1 MTTKIPDIIIQPFD
15 PFESYNTL
23 SDEYISKIVSLANE
37 ALKANRMDAIKESKI
52 FIPFVEQTPSLEDTP
67 HIDLASEKKLV
78 SDIPAAVTVMP
89 DVVEKQAVKS
99 KKKFKR
105 IPKEF
110 RAWIYAVCAILV
122 IRGTGV
128 LAPNR
133 VEGVSMEPNY
143 HSGNI
148 VITSN
153 LAKLDRYDVVTAKAP
168 NGVQVI
174 KRIIGMP
181 GDTVD
186 VKSGHIYINGK
197 KSKESFV
204 KDKNYTMETP
214 DTSYLLQDGQ
224 YFLSG
229 DNRLNSTDSRYYGPV
244 TKKQIHGQIIVT
256 IPVTFGADSE
266 E

>member
-15 PFESYNTL
+15 PFEPYNTL
-23 SDEYISKIVSLANE
+23 SDEYIEKIVLVANE

-52 FIPFVEQTPSLEDTP
+52 FIPSFEQTQTVEDFP
-67 HIDLASEKKLV
+67 PIDSASPNT
-78 SDIPAAVTVMP
+78 SMADSTTSVTVIP
-89 DVVEKQAVKS
+89 DVVEKQAATP
-99 KKKFKR
+99 KKRFKR

-122 IRGTGV
+122 IRGTRI

-174 KRIIGMP
+174 KRVIGMP

-214 DTSYLLQDGQ
+214 DASYLLQDGQ

-244 TKKQIHGQIIVT
+244 TKKQIHGQIIFT
-256 IPVTFGADSE
+256 IPVTFGAENE